1 MSLIPF
7 KLSEHIIHYFF
18 RELEGT
24 SKKYAGREVKT
35 IPINPNSF
43 IGKFIISN
51 LRKIDYPVKDISEFN
66 MYVEIVNIRR
76 KKYCTKQKLFK
87 KENLN
92 NSFVELPEEFM
103 QDVDGMLD
111 DLFRQNFYFFV
122 LGYISGDDKKVLR
135 AIRLFMDQYELWN
148 FNFNIEQFRRLFY
161 RMKNEG
167 PATRLQSRDM
177 YFAKFH

>member
-1 MSLIPF
+1 
-7 KLSEHIIHYFF
+7 
-18 RELEGT
+18 
-24 SKKYAGREVKT
+24 
-35 IPINPNSF
+35 
-43 IGKFIISN
+43 
-51 LRKIDYPVKDISEFN
+51 
-66 MYVEIVNIRR
+66 MYVEIVSIRR